1 MLDTHV
7 LVWWLTGDVDKLS
20 ADARSALYLSG
31 QSSQAETADR
41 SIIVSSITAWEIAHP
56 VERGRLALAMDIGAW
71 LATAESIPSIQFV
84 PVRHEIALESV
95 QLPGTFHKD
104 PADRIIVATARLY
117 GVPLVTADGKIQAYP
132 HVQTVW

>member
-7 LVWWLTGDVDKLS
+7 LVWWLTGDVGKLS

-41 SIIVSSITAWEIAHP
+41 SIIVSSITAWEIAHL

-71 LATAESIPSIQFV
+71 VATAESIPSIQFV
-84 PVRHEIALESV
+84 PVRNEIAIESV

-117 GVPLVTADGKIQAYP
+117 GVPIVTADGKIQAYP
-132 HVQTVW
+132 HVQTIW